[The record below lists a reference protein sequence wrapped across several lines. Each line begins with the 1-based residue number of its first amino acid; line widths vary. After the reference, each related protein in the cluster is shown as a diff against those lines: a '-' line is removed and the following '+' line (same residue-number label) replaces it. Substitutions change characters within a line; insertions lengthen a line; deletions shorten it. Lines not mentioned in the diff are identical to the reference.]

1 MIKKSTT
8 QHSEIRIYSPVF
20 RILKFIITALFFFTF
35 FFTFLCLSVSFML
48 KKGKVVLSG
57 KYCKISLLFFFY
69 LCKKLKCRFFFFNRT
84 LKQIPFTIL
93 WILLLETSLLLPW
106 SVSIRPFKMQ
116 LNMYLKYRLAMKFI

>member
-1 MIKKSTT
+1 MIKKSST

-20 RILKFIITALFFFTF
+20 RILKFIITALFFSLSSLHF
-35 FFTFLCLSVSFML
+35 FVFLFPLCK